1 MEKTP
6 LVSVCCITYNH
17 APYISQCVDGF
28 LMQKTSFPFEIIIND
43 DCSNDG
49 TTEILKDYAI
59 KYPDLIHL
67 ILHDENQYS
76 KGIRRILATFVYPL
90 VKGKYIAICEGDDY
104 WTDPYKLQKQ
114 VDYLESHPECG
125 LIYTDFDMFYQ
136 NNNCFENDLIKSG
149 HYPQISSF
157 EEHLQKAAY
166 IAPPS
171 WLYRRESKAYVEN
184 QMNKGFVDGSFSL
197 ALEFFKH
204 SKVHFLEDTT
214 CVYRVLPESASHH
227 KSMLKQYIYAKGVY
241 NEQIYFCHKYNV
253 EKEISDAIKARFYR
267 KYYGQTLSY
276 GERKEKHELI
286 EVSKS
291 FMNEGLKNRL
301 IRGLLSTKLS
311 ISLFSLVCRCK
322 YRKD

>member
-76 KGIRRILATFVYPL
+76 KGIRRILATFVYP
-90 VKGKYIAICEGDDY
+90 VAKGKYIAICEGDDY

-125 LIYTDFDMFYQ
+125 LVYTNSMIYDQEKQHLFKASLPKQSDFRGLLLESPIMTLTTCYRKELYKRYYEEIERKPTWLMGDLPLWLFLAAQGPIKYLSDITSVYRILKSSASHSGDINKSIKFCMSSYDIRKYYANKYHSQ
-136 NNNCFENDLIKSG
+136 NLIK
-149 HYPQISSF
+149 QICIMHAN
-157 EEHLQKAAY
+157 EL
-166 IAPPS
+166 
-171 WLYRRESKAYVEN
+171 
-184 QMNKGFVDGSFSL
+184 FSL
-197 ALEFFKH
+197 AVNNDRNLSGYIAKMCFK
-204 SKVHFLEDTT
+204 
-214 CVYRVLPESASHH
+214 ESVFSPRIW
-227 KSMLKQYIYAKGVY
+227 LKIILYSIPLG
-241 NEQIYFCHKYNV
+241 
-253 EKEISDAIKARFYR
+253 R
-267 KYYGQTLSY
+267 KYH
-276 GERKEKHELI
+276 KI
-286 EVSKS
+286 
-291 FMNEGLKNRL
+291 
-301 IRGLLSTKLS
+301 
-311 ISLFSLVCRCK
+311 K
-322 YRKD
+322 YE